1 MDTSAT
7 VRKAVTEAD
16 KQKHCAEGRCYECSK
31 QGHLACDCPD
41 RQSQVKTVSEA
52 PKTETPKIS
61 ELPDFSNGETLA
73 NHALK
78 LTDEARDAFIKRVM
92 MMGEEMGFLGA

>member
-16 KQKHCAEGRCYECSK
+16 KQKHRAEGRCYKCSK
-31 QGHLACDCPD
+31 QGHLARDCPN
-41 RQSQVKTVSEA
+41 RRPRVKAVSEA

-61 ELPDFSNGETLA
+61 ELSDFSNGETLA
-73 NHALK
+73 DHALK
-78 LTDEARDAFIKRVM
+78 LTDEARDAFVKRVM